1 MKNKIIYISYI
12 LTILSTGY
20 LSADVDPFSR
30 SFTQQS
36 SGDQT
41 QMSSSPASGDASVH
55 PMVRLSIE
63 QYFVKGVVTS
73 PKGSLA
79 IISFPGGD
87 DYFLYVGD
95 LIGNDSH
102 SLKSISTDK
111 ITVSKEDAE
120 DAEIQVFNPN
130 QTVSGMDNQ

>member
-1 MKNKIIYISYI
+1 MKNKIIYISFI
-12 LTILSTGY
+12 LTILSTSY

-41 QMSSSPASGDASVH
+41 QMSTSPASGDASVH

-73 PKGSLA
+73 SKGSLA

-120 DAEIQVFNPN
+120 DTEILVFNPN

>member
-1 MKNKIIYISYI
+1 MINKIIYISFI
-12 LTILSTGY
+12 LTIMSTGY

-41 QMSSSPASGDASVH
+41 QMSSSPASGDASIH

-73 PKGSLA
+73 SKGSLA

-111 ITVSKEDAE
+111 ITISKEDA
-120 DAEIQVFNPN
+120 DDTEIQVFNPN

>member
-63 QYFVKGVVTS
+63 QYFVKGVVIS
-73 PKGSLA
+73 SKGSLA

-111 ITVSKEDAE
+111 ITVSKEDVE

>member
-1 MKNKIIYISYI
+1 MKNKIIYISFI
-12 LTILSTGY
+12 LTILSTSY

-41 QMSSSPASGDASVH
+41 QMSTSPASGDASVH

-73 PKGSLA
+73 SKGSLA

-111 ITVSKEDAE
+111 ITISKEDAE